1 MPAWM
6 VTIFHSMMHGCTYNF
21 LSQQGTKL
29 CAFLFYL
36 FVENKLYNGKERRK
50 YMVRRSSHKMKA
62 KKQNNIKKQNR
73 EKDRALRGF
82 PEVQPRMNLQKG
94 MSVQMASKVLSLLAK
109 NSEFVFCSAFC
120 CLHSAPNIPEVQQR

>member
-1 MPAWM
+1 MCLS
-6 VTIFHSMMHGCTYNF
+6 IFF
-21 LSQQGTKL
+21 I
-29 CAFLFYL
+29 YL